1 MKEYASRITSEFMKR
16 PKKQIIEDP
25 QISEEVLINY
35 NDYIQRKL
43 GIKVKEP
50 EIEEKV
56 YTYNK

>member
-1 MKEYASRITSEFMKR
+1 MKEYVSRITSEFMKR

-43 GIKVKEP
+43 GIKS
-50 EIEEKV
+50 
-56 YTYNK
+56 